1 MNKFV
6 RVSHFCGFSNF
17 MCHVFVCACSGHRV
31 LSDTTVCTNHG
42 HTTKLAPHWNTLFLV
57 YIAFHCLLFWGAAKK
72 CVCASIRNH
81 HNPVDLVKCIEFQ
94 YINYVLCQVNAN
106 WILRVKKEQSRNINA
121 YHTWLC
127 EERKSEFF
135 V

>member
-1 MNKFV
+1 MFLIFV
-6 RVSHFCGFSNF
+6 
-17 MCHVFVCACSGHRV
+17 VFRTSCATFLYV
-31 LSDTTVCTNHG
+31 LVPGIGCWAIRQCVLITGTPPNWPRDKNS
-42 HTTKLAPHWNTLFLV
+42 HWNTLFLV